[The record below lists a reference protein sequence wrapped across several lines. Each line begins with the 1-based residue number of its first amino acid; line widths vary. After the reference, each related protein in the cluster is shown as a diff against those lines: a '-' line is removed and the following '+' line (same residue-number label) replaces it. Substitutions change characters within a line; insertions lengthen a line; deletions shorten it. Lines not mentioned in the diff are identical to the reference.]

1 MFVLVMQFLWL
12 WIDEFVGKGLEWYV
26 IAQIFIYQSA
36 TLVPLALPLAVLLST
51 IMTFGNL
58 GQHYELVAMK
68 SAGIS
73 LRKISMPIFLFCGL
87 MMVLAFYFANVQIP
101 DAQLKIR
108 TLLYDIQQQKPAF
121 NIKEGIFYNQIDG
134 YSIKVSKKDADQTMH
149 DIMIYDHTSTKGNV
163 SLILADNGK
172 MAMNEDK
179 DKLMVTL
186 YNGTRY
192 EEMEDRDNNKRTY
205 PFSVTNFSKQ
215 EMVLDLSAFKL
226 NRSDEDFF
234 KENYQMLNILEL
246 DEAIDSLNKGE
257 ESKRLG
263 FLNNMCTYFHLHDS
277 DGQKRIVKNPYVVKG
292 NDLTANLSKTE
303 KQRVY
308 TAALNSARTLK
319 GIADFSMVTLQNGY
333 EFANRFRLEWH
344 RKFTLSFACIIF
356 FFIGA
361 PFGAIARKGGLG
373 MPMVSAIAIFMIY
386 YIITVAGEKASN
398 ENVFSPFV
406 GMWLSSFVM
415 IPLGIFLSYK
425 ASIDSNLFNKEWYY
439 NVARKVQTWLQ
450 FKKEKEIISET
461 E

>member
-26 IAQIFIYQSA
+26 IAQIFIYQSE

-58 GQHYELVAMK
+58 GQNYELVAMT

-73 LRKISMPIFLFCGL
+73 LRRISMPIFIFCGL
-87 MMVLAFYFANVQIP
+87 MMILAFYFANVQIP

-246 DEAIDSLNKGE
+246 DEAIDSLNIGE
-257 ESKRLG
+257 VSKRLG

-277 DGQKRIVKNPYVVKG
+277 DGQKRIVKNPYIVKG

-303 KQRVY
+303 KQRAY

-361 PFGAIARKGGLG
+361 PFGAIVRKGGLG
-373 MPMVSAIAIFMIY
+373 MPMVSAIVIFITY
-386 YIITVAGEKASN
+386 YMITVAGEKASN
-398 ENVFSPFV
+398 ESVFSPFV

-415 IPLGIFLSYK
+415 IPLGVFLSYK

-439 NVARKVQTWLQ
+439 NVARKVQAWVQ
-450 FKKEKEIISET
+450 FKKEKELTANPE
-461 E
+461 